1 MKKLLVILTMLT
13 LAVSLFAQE
22 EGEQAAPSGKP
33 KKEFDLEITAGVPI
47 HWTNTEHSPW
57 EEKNVVGSVSLGL
70 ALVFNF
76 NQKIGLTIDSDF
88 SFVQSLYGDPSITSS
103 YYSQVAANILIG
115 PVVYLYN
122 GSFLRIP
129 LAFGVHGFYYNNDH
143 WDKAV
148 GATDYY
154 NYTDYQFGPGI
165 YIGIQFHFNNNIY
178 ILTRTNVNYDIAR
191 YYTSKVGI
199 GGVASSDSE
208 FKLIGAWS
216 VKPVIG
222 LGIKF

>member
-22 EGEQAAPSGKP
+22 EEQAAPSGKQ
-33 KKEFDLEITAGVPI
+33 KKEFDLEITGGVPI
-47 HWTNTEHSPW
+47 HWTNTEHGVT

-76 NQKIGLTIDSDF
+76 NQKVGLTIDSDF
-88 SFVQSLYGDPSITSS
+88 SFAQSLYGDPTPLSS
-103 YYSQVAANILIG
+103 YYSQVTANILIG

-143 WDKAV
+143 WDTTPAV
-148 GATDYY
+148 YY
-154 NYTDYQFGPGI
+154 NVNDYQFGPGL

-191 YYTSKVGI
+191 YYTSKVGT
-199 GGVASSDSE
+199 GGGTPSVTSGSE